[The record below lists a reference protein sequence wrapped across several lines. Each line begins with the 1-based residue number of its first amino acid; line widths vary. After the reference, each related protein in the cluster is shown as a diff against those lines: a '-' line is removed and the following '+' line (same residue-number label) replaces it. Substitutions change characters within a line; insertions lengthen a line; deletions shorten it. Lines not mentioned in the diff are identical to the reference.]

1 MRLIRHH
8 RTSSRKNLTIHDII
22 QTQPRLLQPP
32 RHIRPVLGQRVIL
45 QVRRKEALHAQ
56 TQIQLGVHLDNLA
69 QLLRHVL
76 GRLPQGERLS
86 RVNVEED
93 AREDDGQDHVQLL
106 LREDA
111 LGVVPAL
118 EREVEHARDEVRVG
132 QVADVANDV
141 DLGLAG
147 ELVRL
152 LGQQPLCNHGV
163 EALDMAL
170 PSIRVQQGTHALPL
184 SRVKLRI
191 TREHEPPTTVAHQ
204 VSQTL
209 LPSNLVLVLILQ
221 DILGGIIRRDVDAGR
236 LEGRTREIEA
246 VRTLEIRQDDLV
258 LIRRAHRVV
267 RIHRVPLE
275 MIRERLQE
283 ELIEGTAMIDVQVI
297 VHLLVAPVCQ
307 ILRVIIRRIVS
318 IAAHE
323 GNRIRQD
330 DTRDGVRRRDA
341 DTGTHGRLGLLRDE
355 TRVQLDVVGVLVEM
369 AERVGNLGVRVDV
382 LEALVRLETKVLS
395 ELVQAGEVP
404 LATSDDAQHLNRLH
418 DTRNIATTKRTS
430 RLLNSSRDGTDEVII
445 VELAI
450 LAALEAAK
458 GSLTGV
464 LGHRHLKLL
473 QRRHESLHVH
483 VAVVLT
489 EEVDV
494 KVLDPLLIHLGDAR
508 VPAVAEVELGRD
520 DVANT
525 SLGAL
530 GSADVDTH
538 LLSGIKRPSRIDSVQ
553 VDNVSDVINQSDVD
567 VQARCDESSSLEEF
581 LVMLLPSS
589 SGLFSLEIL

>member
-1 MRLIRHH
+1 ML
-8 RTSSRKNLTIHDII
+8 RK
-22 QTQPRLLQPP
+22 
-32 RHIRPVLGQRVIL
+32 
-45 QVRRKEALHAQ
+45 
-56 TQIQLGVHLDNLA
+56 
-69 QLLRHVL
+69 
-76 GRLPQGERLS
+76 
-86 RVNVEED
+86 
-93 AREDDGQDHVQLL
+93 
-106 LREDA
+106 DA

-132 QVADVANDV
+132 EVADVADDV
-141 DLGLAG
+141 DLRLAG

-152 LGQQPLCNHGV
+152 LRQKALRNHGV
-163 EALDMAL
+163 KGLDVAL
-170 PSIRVQQGTHALPL
+170 PSIRIEQGTHALPL

-191 TREHEPPTTVAHQ
+191 TREHEPPTAVAHQ
-204 VSQTL
+204 VSQAL
-209 LPSNLVLVLILQ
+209 LPSNLVLVLVLQ
-221 DILGGIIRRDVDAGR
+221 DILGGVIGRDVDAGR
-236 LEGRTREIEA
+236 LERRTRKVKA

-275 MIRERLQE
+275 MIRKRLQE
-283 ELIEGTAMIDVQVI
+283 KLIEGTAMIHIQVI
-297 VHLLVAPVCQ
+297 VHLLVSPVRQ
-307 ILRVIIRRIVS
+307 VLRVVIRRIVS

-341 DTGTHGRLGLLRDE
+341 DTGTHGRLGLLGDE
-355 TRVQLDVVGVLVEM
+355 TRVQLDVVGVLVQM
-369 AERVGNLGVRVDV
+369 AERVGDLGVRVDV
-382 LEALVRLETKVLS
+382 LEALVRLEAEMLS

-404 LATSDDAQHLNRLH
+404 LAAADDAQHLNRLH
-418 DTRNIATTKRTS
+418 DARHVATAKRTS
-430 RLLNSSRDGTDEVII
+430 RLLNRSRNGTDEVIV

-458 GSLTGV
+458 GSLAGV

-473 QRRHESLHVH
+473 QRHHQRLHVH
-483 VAVVLT
+483 VTIILA

-494 KVLDPLLIHLGDAR
+494 KVLDPLLVHLGDAR

-520 DVANT
+520 DVAHT

-530 GSADVDTH
+530 GSADVDAH
-538 LLSGIKRPSRIDSVQ
+538 LLPGIKRPSRINSVQ
-553 VDNVSDVINQSDVD
+553 VDDVSDVINQGDVD
-567 VQARCDESSSLEEF
+567 VQTRCDESSSLEEF

-589 SGLFSLEIL
+589 SGLFSFEIF